1 MKIENDINHIKFELK
16 LLRKELLNKK
26 ENDIV
31 IKRNIKKGKE
41 RIVGLELLFN
51 EDKLIKCNID
61 DLSVGMVCDIGDNE
75 ILVHSIFIGNDK
87 NTSEYLKMFGG
98 TDIILLK

>member
-1 MKIENDINHIKFELK
+1 MKIEDDIKHIKFELK
-16 LLRKELLNKK
+16 TLRKELLNKK
-26 ENDIV
+26 EKDIV

-51 EDKLIKCNID
+51 ENKLIKCNIN
-61 DLSVGMVCDIGDNE
+61 DLSVGVVCDIGDNE
-75 ILVHSIFIGNDK
+75 ILIHSIFIGNDK
-87 NTSEYLKMFGG
+87 SASEYLKMFGG